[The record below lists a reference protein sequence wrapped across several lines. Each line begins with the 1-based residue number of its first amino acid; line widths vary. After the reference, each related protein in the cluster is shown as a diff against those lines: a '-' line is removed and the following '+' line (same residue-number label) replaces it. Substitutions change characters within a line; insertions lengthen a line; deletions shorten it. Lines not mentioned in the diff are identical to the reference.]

1 MRKAKKQRRPA
12 PPETGGKDGQIAAC
26 QGGGRVVG
34 FARFLHPACRLQAVR
49 NLGKD
54 MKKDIHPKYD
64 AATISCACGHV
75 LKTRSTVKSMS
86 VNTCAACHP
95 YFTGQAKF
103 IDTEGRVDRF
113 NKRYA
118 RKTAAKK

>member
-1 MRKAKKQRRPA
+1 MNAMAEFPAKLPLAKAG
-12 PPETGGKDGQIAAC
+12 EG
-26 QGGGRVVG
+26 VVG
-34 FARFLHPACRLQAVR
+34 SARFCIRQLPGARTR
-49 NLGKD
+49 NPRTD

-64 AATISCACGHV
+64 EATISCACGHV

-86 VNTCAACHP
+86 INTCAACHP

-118 RKTAAKK
+118 KKATSKK

>member
-1 MRKAKKQRRPA
+1 MPLAKAGA
-12 PPETGGKDGQIAAC
+12 G
-26 QGGGRVVG
+26 VVVS
-34 FARFLHPACRLQAVR
+34 ARFCFRQLPEAANPEPQ
-49 NLGKD
+49 ND
-54 MKKDIHPKYD
+54 MKKDIHPKYEE
-64 AATISCACGHV
+64 ATISCACGHV
-75 LKTRSTVKSMS
+75 LKTRSTIKSMS

-118 RKTAAKK
+118 KQATAKK

>member
-1 MRKAKKQRRPA
+1 MPLAKV
-12 PPETGGKDGQIAAC
+12 GKG
-26 QGGGRVVG
+26 VVVS
-34 FARFLHPACRLQAVR
+34 ARFCFRQLPEAANPEPQS
-49 NLGKD
+49 D
-54 MKKDIHPKYD
+54 MKKEIHPKYEE
-64 AATISCACGHV
+64 ATISCACGYV
-75 LKTRSTVKSMS
+75 LKTRSTIKSMS

-118 RKTAAKK
+118 KQATAKK

>member
-1 MRKAKKQRRPA
+1 MPLAKSR
-12 PPETGGKDGQIAAC
+12 GG
-26 QGGGRVVG
+26 VVG
-34 FARFLHPACRLQAVR
+34 SARFCFRPIPEAANPEPRIEI
-49 NLGKD
+49 
-54 MKKDIHPKYD
+54 KKDLHPKYD
-64 AATISCACGHV
+64 EATISCACGYV

-86 VNTCAACHP
+86 INTCAACHP

-118 RKTAAKK
+118 KQATAKK